1 MDERS
6 RHAVLAANADDAV
19 NEAAIQPAVTATEA
33 VPREFF
39 AGTQREASVQAI
51 GLAAADYVR
60 PLTAT
65 LASMVVRSN
74 RPQPYRSLFDALG
87 PT

>member
-6 RHAVLAANADDAV
+6 RYTVLTARQFADDAV
-19 NEAAIQPAVTATEA
+19 NEAAIQLAVMATEA

-39 AGTQREASVQAI
+39 AGTQQEASALTI
-51 GLAAADYVR
+51 GLAAADSVR

-65 LASMVVRSN
+65 SASMVVRSN
-74 RPQPYRSLFDALG
+74 RPQP
-87 PT
+87 